1 MTEQTGRRAERRP
14 SGSPGS
20 LPSLRRLGR
29 AALPVSAVAVF
40 VLFAGA
46 VLRSA
51 GDTLGFD
58 FLAYHQAARRIL
70 DGLPLYDLAFESAGG
85 FGLFY
90 YPPPFAV
97 LLLPLGLLD
106 PTVATWVWT
115 GLLVGAFGL
124 GVALLPVAP
133 AVRWTT
139 VLLAGL
145 SWPFLYALKLGQI
158 GPILFLLFAAGWR
171 WLDDPARLGVSA
183 GLGAI
188 LKIQPGLV
196 LVWALLTRRWR
207 AVVAGAA
214 LIGVAALVAAVV
226 TGPGS
231 WLDYAV
237 LLRRVSDP
245 ITTAHN
251 FTPGAMAW
259 QLGAPIAIA
268 AAVQVATTLLV
279 LGVVVVAALRASA
292 ESSYLV
298 VVVASQLLSPIL
310 WDHYALLLL
319 LPTAWL
325 LQRGHWWA
333 VAMPLATALPLV
345 GLMPPLVYPLSF
357 TAGLLLPLVFGLR
370 DGRVPGPVRPTV
382 KGPAGATG

>member
-1 MTEQTGRRAERRP
+1 VVTERTASRASGRGAHRSIA
-14 SGSPGS
+14 
-20 LPSLRRLGR
+20 R
-29 AALPVSAVAVF
+29 AALPLVAVAVL
-40 VLFAGA
+40 VLFSGA
-46 VLRSA
+46 ILRSA

-58 FLAYHQAARRIL
+58 FLAYHQAARRLL
-70 DGLPLYDLAFESAGG
+70 DGLPLYDLSFEAAGG

-106 PTVATWVWT
+106 PVVATWVWT
-115 GLLVGAFGL
+115 ALLLGAFGL
-124 GVALLPVAP
+124 GVALMPVSST
-133 AVRWTT
+133 VRWTI

-171 WLDDPARLGVSA
+171 WLDAPARLGATA

-196 LVWALLTRRWR
+196 LAWALLTRRFR
-207 AVVAGAA
+207 AVLAGGL
-214 LIGVAALVAAVV
+214 LIAVAAVIAAVV
-226 TGPGS
+226 TGPRS

-237 LLRRVSDP
+237 LLRAVSDP
-245 ITTAHN
+245 IETAHN
-251 FTPGAMAW
+251 YTPGAMAW
-259 QLGAPIAIA
+259 QLGAPVAVA
-268 AAVQVATTLLV
+268 ATFQLVVSLLV
-279 LGVVVVAALRASA
+279 VAAVVVAALRASA
-292 ESSYLV
+292 EASYLV

-333 VAMPLATALPLV
+333 VALPLATALPLV
-345 GLMPPLVYPLSF
+345 GLMPPIVYPLSF
-357 TAGLLLPLVFGLR
+357 AAGLLLPLVVGLR
-370 DGRVPGPVRPTV
+370 EGRAPAPVRRAIP
-382 KGPAGATG
+382 GPAGAAG